1 MRPRRRIGYNARRMA
16 TDPFDADAF
25 RALGHRFVDAM
36 AEHLAATARRH
47 GKTLDLPAPDSM
59 LASVAP
65 LDGNGGLDL
74 ASLCARMLLA
84 SNRLHDPR
92 YMGHQVAVPRPEL
105 ALLEGLGALL
115 NNGMAVYEMG
125 PIQTAMELR
134 ALQWMAQKLGM
145 PSRTDGVMTSG
156 GSLGNLT
163 ALLAAR
169 QRAADAWNRGG
180 DRFCVLASAQAH
192 YCIDRAARI
201 LGWGEGG
208 VVSVPVDDSF
218 RMRTELLPDA
228 LASCRRAGR
237 IPVAVVASACST
249 ATGSF
254 DPIDRI
260 ADFCARERLWL
271 HVDGAHGAA
280 YALAPSMRPLLAGVE
295 RADSVVF
302 DAHKMLQ
309 TPALVTGVLFS
320 DPQDCAGVF
329 TQQASYLFSKKAEDE
344 WHNRGHRT
352 IECTK
357 RAMGA
362 LLYAAVATLGEAR
375 LRQDLEHGLALARSL
390 ARKLEDADDFELA
403 VQPQCNIVCF
413 RHRPK
418 GLEGEALDAHNRRIR
433 QALVDDG
440 SFYVVQTALP
450 RGHYL
455 RVTAMN
461 PRTDESDLDA
471 MLDAVRSAARG

>member
-1 MRPRRRIGYNARRMA
+1 MA

-36 AEHLAATARRH
+36 ADHLATTGQRH

-59 LASVAP
+59 LASVAA
-65 LDGNGGLDL
+65 LDGKGGLDL
-74 ASLCARMLLA
+74 AALCARMLRA

-105 ALLEGLGALL
+105 ALLEGLSALL
-115 NNGMAVYEMG
+115 NNGMAVFEMG

-145 PSRTDGVMTSG
+145 PARTDGVMTSG

-201 LGWGEGG
+201 LGWGDGG
-208 VVSVPVDDSF
+208 VVSVPVDDDF
-218 RMRTELLPDA
+218 KMRADLLPQA
-228 LASCRRAGR
+228 LASCRKDGR
-237 IPVAVVASACST
+237 VPIAVVASACST

-254 DPIDRI
+254 DPIDQI
-260 ADFCARERLWL
+260 ADFCERERLWL

-280 YALAPSMRPLLAGVE
+280 YALSPRMRPLLRGVE

-320 DPQDCAGVF
+320 DPKDCAGVF
-329 TQQASYLFSKKAEDE
+329 TQQASYLFSKKAADE

-362 LLYAAVATLGEAR
+362 LLYAAVATLGEDR
-375 LRQDLEHGLALARSL
+375 LRADLERGLDLARALATRV
-390 ARKLEDADDFELA
+390 DGADDFELA
-403 VQPQCNIVCF
+403 VAPQCNIVCF
-413 RHRPK
+413 RHRQP
-418 GLEGEALDAHNRRIR
+418 GLEGPELDAHNRRVR
-433 QALVDDG
+433 QRMLDDG

-450 RGHYL
+450 QGHFL
-455 RVTAMN
+455 RVTLMN
-461 PRTDESDLDA
+461 PRTEESDLDA
-471 MLDAVRSAARG
+471 MLDAVRLAARG

>member
-1 MRPRRRIGYNARRMA
+1 MA
-16 TDPFDADAF
+16 QDPFDPAAF
-25 RALGHRFVDAM
+25 RALGHRLVDLM
-36 AEHLAATARRH
+36 ADHLDATKQRR
-47 GKTLDLPAPDSM
+47 GTTLSLQAPSSM
-59 LASVAP
+59 LEAVAP
-65 LDGNGGLDL
+65 LDGRGGHDLFAL
-74 ASLCARMLLA
+74 ASQMLRA

-105 ALLEGLGALL
+105 ALLEGLNALL

-145 PSRTDGVMTSG
+145 PEDSDGVMTSC

-169 QRAADAWNRGG
+169 QRNGDAWNAGG
-180 DRFCVLASAQAH
+180 DRFCVLASSQAH
-192 YCIDRAARI
+192 YCIDRATRI

-208 VVSVPVDDSF
+208 VVSVPVDDAFS
-218 RMRTELLPDA
+218 MRADLLPA
-228 LASCRRAGR
+228 AIHKAKQSGR
-237 IPVAVVASACST
+237 IPIAVVASACST

-254 DPIDRI
+254 DPIDAI
-260 ADFCARERLWL
+260 ADVCQREELWL

-280 YALAPSMRPLLAGVE
+280 YALSPKMRPLLAGIE

-309 TPALVTGVLFS
+309 TPALVTGVLFR
-320 DPQDCAGVF
+320 DKKDCAGNF

-375 LRQDLEHGLALARSL
+375 LCADLERGLALARSL
-390 ARKLEDADDFELA
+390 ADKVKSDTELELA
-403 VQPQCNIVCF
+403 IAPQCNIVCF
-413 RHRPK
+413 RSRPR
-418 GLEGEALDAHNRRIR
+418 GVDGADLDAHNRRVR
-433 QALVDDG
+433 QALLDDG
-440 SFYVVQTALP
+440 SFYVVQTTLP
-450 RGHYL
+450 QGVFL
-455 RVTAMN
+455 RTTLMN
-461 PRTDESDLDA
+461 PRTEERDLDA
-471 MLDAVRSAARG
+471 MLDAVRRAARS

>member
-1 MRPRRRIGYNARRMA
+1 MA
-16 TDPFDADAF
+16 TDPFDPRAF
-25 RALGHRFVDAM
+25 RELGHRLVDAM
-36 AEHLAATARRH
+36 ADHLAETSQRS
-47 GKTLDLPAPDSM
+47 GKTLALQQPQAM
-59 LASVAP
+59 LDSVAP
-65 LDGNGGLDL
+65 LDGTGGQDL
-74 ASLCARMLLA
+74 FALMSRMLSA

-105 ALLEGLGALL
+105 ALLEGLNALL

-134 ALQWMAQKLGM
+134 ALQWMANKLGM
-145 PSRTDGVMTSG
+145 PTRTDGVMTSG

-169 QRAADAWNRGG
+169 QRAADAWNDGG
-180 DRFCVLASAQAH
+180 DRFCVLVSSQAH

-208 VVSVPVDDSF
+208 VVSVPVDDAF
-218 RMRTELLPDA
+218 RMRTDLLPEA
-228 LASCRRAGR
+228 LASSRRAGR

-254 DPIDRI
+254 DPIDEI
-260 ADFCARERLWL
+260 ATFCEREALWL

-280 YALAPSMRPLLAGVE
+280 YALSKQMRPLLAGIE

-309 TPALVTGVLFS
+309 TPALVTGVLFA
-320 DPQDCAGVF
+320 DPAACASVF

-375 LRQDLEHGLALARSL
+375 LREDLERGLSL
-390 ARKLEDADDFELA
+390 ARAFAKRVAEANDFELA
-403 VQPQCNIVCF
+403 VEPQCNIVCF

-418 GLEGEALDAHNRRIR
+418 GLEGAALDAHNRRVR
-433 QALVDDG
+433 QALLDDG

-450 RGHYL
+450 KGHFL
-455 RVTAMN
+455 RTTLMN
-461 PRTDESDLDA
+461 PRTTEADLDA
-471 MLDAVRSAARG
+471 MLDAVRRAARS